1 MSFKA
6 GHDEKVGKTQHVNDE
21 LGRRKTDCGRALLGA
36 ALIAEKHAAKKK
48 RNLLND
54 APEL

>member
-6 GHDEKVGKTQHVNDE
+6 GHDKKVGKTQLVNDE
-21 LGRRKTDCGRALLGA
+21 LGRRKTDCGRALLRA
-36 ALIAEKHAAKKK
+36 ALIAEKQAAIKK
-48 RNLLND
+48 RNFLND